1 MISEGRTKLPVLNVV
16 KCQGS
21 DCQKFPLVFA
31 NFAFYDRELRYV
43 VIGGDESIEM
53 KLCLL

>member
-1 MISEGRTKLPVLNVV
+1 MGPIRAWKGQNEFWGLSDV
-16 KCQGS
+16 KNAM
-21 DCQKFPLVFA
+21 LFA